1 MQQPAHDPEEEL
13 SRELSHQEREM
24 KNDLYLLNELHTWI
38 SNEGVSME
46 KFIEKSRPLIKK
58 FWEWNPAV
66 AKELEEIIMSENR
79 EAILAY
85 FSSEKEALTQVLL
98 HCGRIFETGKACFTN
113 MLSDLAKQGGYYGCF
128 VCYWSLLSP
137 PTYPTN
143 AHSGGGR

>member
-1 MQQPAHDPEEEL
+1 MQQHAYDPEEEL

-66 AKELEEIIMSENR
+66 AKELEEIIMNKNR

-85 FSSEKEALTQVLL
+85 FSAEKEALVQVLHDAL
-98 HCGRIFETGKACFTN
+98 ETHRGLKKKINDEIT
-113 MLSDLAKQGGYYGCF
+113 GEE
-128 VCYWSLLSP
+128 
-137 PTYPTN
+137 PTD
-143 AHSGGGR
+143 S